1 MERAAFPPKPGD
13 ASSDA
18 RRGARHPTVD
28 SARIFMQNHRT
39 FMQTHA
45 ATAHVAT
52 STAARRNA
60 LRAIIRD
67 SVVGRQ
73 EDLVRLLKRAGH
85 RVTQSSVSRDLRE
98 LGVAKRGDRYV
109 LPDDDLPVV
118 DNFAAVAPFVRAI
131 NHAGDSLVVVRTT
144 TGAAQSVAI
153 VLDHAA
159 WPGVVGT
166 ISGDDTI
173 FIATDGAA
181 AQRAVVGRLRE
192 RFPS

>member
-1 MERAAFPPKPGD
+1 M
-13 ASSDA
+13 
-18 RRGARHPTVD
+18 
-28 SARIFMQNHRT
+28 FMHNHRN
-39 FMQTHA
+39 FMHTHTAITHA
-45 ATAHVAT
+45 AT

-67 SVVGRQ
+67 SIVGRQ

-131 NHAGDSLVVVRTT
+131 NRAGDSLIVVRTT